1 MASTLSVNLQHVWS
15 AKAWENAG
23 LSGGR
28 ECPIASG
35 LVTEDT

>member
-15 AKAWENAG
+15 AKAWENAD

-28 ECPIASG
+28 ECLIASG